1 MKVPFIISETSYAI
15 FLSKVIHHEYGQIYN
30 FKYSEIGT
38 SGRRQ
43 RIPPP
48 KLSLDNSKQ
57 NLGNLTSLLHFHAS
71 AFQSFLDCVEQNRTL
86 ENVLVRIWTML
97 TTLCMSLSC
106 YVIGQN

>member
-1 MKVPFIISETSYAI
+1 MSMDRYTILNTQKLGLLVEGKES
-15 FLSKVIHHEYGQIYN
+15 
-30 FKYSEIGT
+30 
-38 SGRRQ
+38 
-43 RIPPP
+43 PPP

-71 AFQSFLDCVEQNRTL
+71 AFQSFLDCVEQNRIL